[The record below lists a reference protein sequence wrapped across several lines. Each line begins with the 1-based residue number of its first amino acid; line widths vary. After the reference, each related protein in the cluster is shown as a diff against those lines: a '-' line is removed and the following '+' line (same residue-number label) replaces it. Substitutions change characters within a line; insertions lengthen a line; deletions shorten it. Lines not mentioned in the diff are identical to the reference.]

1 VSAAAFALS
10 RSAALLVIDVQ
21 KAIDDPV
28 WGPRNNA
35 GAEAKIAALLGAW
48 RSGGRTIF
56 HVRHDSTFAKS
67 PYRPGQSGNDFK
79 PEAAPLGGEVVIAKR
94 VNSAFIGTD
103 LEPALRR
110 GGHDTLVVA
119 GVLTH
124 NSVEATV
131 RMAGNL
137 GFNTFVVADAT
148 WAADKVD
155 LRGRRW
161 SAEDVHQLSLANMAG
176 EYATIVDTASVL
188 EALAG

>member
-1 VSAAAFALS
+1 MSAAAFALP
-10 RSAALLVIDVQ
+10 RSAALVVIDVQ
-21 KAIDDPV
+21 NAIDDPA

-35 GAEAKIAALLGAW
+35 GAEANIAVLLGAW
-48 RSGGRTIF
+48 RSTGRTIF

-79 PEAAPLGGEVVIAKR
+79 PEAVPLAGEVVIAKR

-103 LEPALRR
+103 LESALRR

-137 GFNTFVVADAT
+137 GFNTLVVADAT
-148 WAADKVD
+148 WAVDKVD